1 MSIETE
7 EEDLE
12 KSSDRVTTD
21 LDWGRNQG
29 GGDEDSEVKA
39 LELGLQLAG
48 NSGGKEGGRRKIKDD
63 A

>member
-1 MSIETE
+1 M
-7 EEDLE
+7 
-12 KSSDRVTTD
+12 TTD

-39 LELGLQLAG
+39 LESGLQLAG
-48 NSGGKEGGRRKIKDD
+48 IRGGKEDGRRKIKDD